1 MLLGEMFLDSPLPSC
16 LGGGDFVTYN
26 LEEAAIISLQLQ
38 IVLVYLGSKG
48 DCCYNAR
55 CLVTNFIQWCLVL
68 APFLFPHSLVRFPTV
83 ELFMFT
89 GALY

>member
-55 CLVTNFIQWCLVL
+55 CLVTSSSSGVW
-68 APFLFPHSLVRFPTV
+68 FLLLSSFPTP
-83 ELFMFT
+83 LSGF
-89 GALY
+89 LL